1 MRFVLAV
8 FRSRTEALTFSN
20 ILSSYGV
27 NVSIVSTPKRI
38 SVSCSLSIK
47 FDARFQ
53 DVASDI
59 LSRRK
64 FDTFVGFFN

>member
-20 ILSSYGV
+20 LLSSYGV
-27 NVSIVSTPKRI
+27 GVSVVSTPRRI
-38 SVSCSLSIK
+38 SVSCGISIK
-47 FDARFQ
+47 FEAKFQ
-53 DVASDI
+53 NIANEI